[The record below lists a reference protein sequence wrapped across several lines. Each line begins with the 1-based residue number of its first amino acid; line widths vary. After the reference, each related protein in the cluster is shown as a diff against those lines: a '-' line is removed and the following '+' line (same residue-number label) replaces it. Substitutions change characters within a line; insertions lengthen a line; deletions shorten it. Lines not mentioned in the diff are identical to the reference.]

1 MLYKVLLCS
10 DWFSPLLFVIDL
22 QENVNFVYYPVRV
35 IQWSP
40 FVTQLSLP
48 LYCHT
53 HTHTLFFCS
62 ENVSKLEGL
71 SLLRDNSLVFLL
83 FQYLKS
89 VLIREMSFDGSCLVR
104 RAILYKDLPY
114 KYHINCSNNEFHIFR
129 NLDKVKN
136 VL

>member
-40 FVTQLSLP
+40 FVPQLSLP

-53 HTHTLFFCS
+53 HPFFLQWKCVQIRGI
-62 ENVSKLEGL
+62 VSLE
-71 SLLRDNSLVFLL
+71 RDNSLVFLL
-83 FQYLKS
+83 SQYLKS

-136 VL
+136 VV